1 MKKWVNGGGPD
12 NQKSWK
18 SLLNCPLKDQT
29 ILDNPRHMQSC
40 RLIREFLSDISL
52 EAQWQGI
59 LVTYCCVTN
68 DHKLSV
74 FKQYYSWFHSF
85 SGSGVLVGAVSSK
98 AAIKVLAGICP
109 FWSSEF
115 PSKLT
120 WLLEE
125 FSSLCGR
132 TCFLADCSR
141 EVILS
146 SYRSPAGPCHV
157 APLQHEF
164 TFSRPA
170 EESLSLKKC
179 QSLP

>member
-1 MKKWVNGGGPD
+1 MGCHC
-12 NQKSWK
+12 
-18 SLLNCPLKDQT
+18 LLP
-29 ILDNPRHMQSC
+29 
-40 RLIREFLSDISL
+40 
-52 EAQWQGI
+52 
-59 LVTYCCVTN
+59 LVTYCCLTN
-68 DHKLSV
+68 DHKLSG
-74 FKQYYSWFHSF
+74 FKQHYSQFHSF

-132 TCFLADCSR
+132 TCFLADCSL
-141 EVILS
+141 EVMLS
-146 SYRSPAGPCHV
+146 SYRSPEGPCHV
-157 APLQHEF
+157 APLQYGF
-164 TFSRPA
+164 TSSRPA

-179 QSLP
+179 L